1 MHKSWQNILRSVDL
15 KGFFSSLGLET
26 VYDFLR
32 EKIIMNNM
40 TFMVL
45 CAFLFLMVFC
55 GFQFDNPI
63 LKWVSILILVFILFF
78 RMAMLL

>member
-15 KGFFSSLGLET
+15 KSFFHSIGLDF

-40 TFMVL
+40 IFMIL

-55 GFQFDNPI
+55 GFQFDNTA
-63 LKWVSILILVFILFF
+63 LKIVSILLLVFILFF
-78 RMAMLL
+78 RMTMLF

>member
-15 KGFFSSLGLET
+15 KSFFNKMGLDPL
-26 VYDFLR
+26 YDFLR

-45 CAFLFLMVFC
+45 CAFLFLMIFC
-55 GFQFDNPI
+55 GFQFDSTL
-63 LKWVSILILVFILFF
+63 LKIISILLLLFILFF
-78 RMAMLL
+78 RMTMLF